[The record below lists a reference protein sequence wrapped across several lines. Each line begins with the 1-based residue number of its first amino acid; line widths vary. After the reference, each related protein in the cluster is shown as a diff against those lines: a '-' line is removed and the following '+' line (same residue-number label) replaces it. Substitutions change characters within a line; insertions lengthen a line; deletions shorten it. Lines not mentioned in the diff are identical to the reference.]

1 MFNLSRFN
9 VTIAIRKNCM
19 EVWRMAGGSRF
30 QQKQQKRRQNG
41 VLNIAIAIVL
51 LLVAIVAYQLF
62 VPSTKEQAS
71 STDKKVSQQ
80 TTKNEKAGKSEDKE
94 SAKKKEKEQEQA
106 EAKKKAEEEKLKA
119 EEEAK
124 ANEKVSAEKTVS
136 KAKEAYTKP
145 SWKAVGT
152 EQGSSPAMTFKQGSS
167 DWNEMQSAIAAGVE
181 VPKEQLVFHF
191 VGRDK
196 TGKSKAYGD
205 VQDKQSGKRYYVNID
220 WVDNEGWKP
229 VLVQTLN

>member
-1 MFNLSRFN
+1 
-9 VTIAIRKNCM
+9 M

-62 VPSTKEQAS
+62 VPNTKEQAS
-71 STDKKVSQQ
+71 SSDKKVSQQ
-80 TTKNEKAGKSEDKE
+80 TTKNEKAGKSEDKA

-106 EAKKKAEEEKLKA
+106 EAKQKAEEEKLKAEEEKKKA

-152 EQGSSPAMTFKQGSS
+152 EQGTSPDGTFKKGTANWS
-167 DWNEMQSAIAAGVE
+167 EMVKAISTAVE
-181 VPKEQLVFHF
+181 VPENQLVLHW

>member
-1 MFNLSRFN
+1 
-9 VTIAIRKNCM
+9 
-19 EVWRMAGGSRF
+19 MAGGSRF

-94 SAKKKEKEQEQA
+94 SAKKKEKEQA
-106 EAKKKAEEEKLKA
+106 EAKQKAEEEKLKAEEEKKKA

-167 DWNEMQSAIAAGVE
+167 DWNEMQSAIAAGIE

-229 VLVQTLN
+229 VLVQPLN